1 MIGQGALDIHAGE
14 FMGLVVE
21 TQCNYFAPLAFP
33 QPVEAG
39 IRVAHVGTSSV
50 RYEVALFAGQSA
62 DENPLCAAKGHLVHV
77 YVDRRTRRPLP
88 LPPALLPAL
97 ALAAT

>member
-1 MIGQGALDIHAGE
+1 
-14 FMGLVVE
+14 MGLVVE

-62 DENPLCAAKGHLVHV
+62 QADPLCAAKGHLVHV
-77 YVDRRTRRPLP
+77 YVDRSMRRPLP
-88 LPPALLPAL
+88 LPQALLPAL
-97 ALAAT
+97 ALAAA